1 MGVFSTEIQVRPL
14 DGSRVETVEA
24 VVDTGASYTTLPGAV
39 LERLGISPEARRRF
53 RLADGQIVEFDVG
66 YARLQAGGES
76 GIVAVCF
83 GPDVGPALLGATSL
97 QVLSLAVDPVGERL
111 VPAVGYMLAI
121 ADPPWAP
128 LAHGAPIRKI
138 PRTDEPAPSCRVG
151 LS

>member
-1 MGVFSTEIQVRPL
+1 MGVFRTQIQMGPL
-14 DGSRVETVEA
+14 DGSRFETVEA
-24 VVDTGASYTTLPGAV
+24 VVDTGASYTTISRAV
-39 LERLGISPEARRRF
+39 LERLGITPEARRQF

-66 YARLQAGGES
+66 YARLRAGGES

-121 ADPPWAP
+121 DDLPWAP
-128 LAHGAPIRKI
+128 LAHGAPSRHI
-138 PRTDEPAPSCRVG
+138 
-151 LS
+151 LSAR